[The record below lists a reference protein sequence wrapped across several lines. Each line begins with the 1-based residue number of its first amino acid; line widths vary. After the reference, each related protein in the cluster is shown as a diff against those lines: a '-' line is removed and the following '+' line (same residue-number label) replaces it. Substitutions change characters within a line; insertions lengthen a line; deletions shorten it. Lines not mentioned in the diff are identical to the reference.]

1 MRTPCSTARERMREE
16 RTPSTGR
23 IIHEPWSS
31 IPGPCWPARSSW
43 LARPPVP
50 RPPPRARRRPPR
62 RPLRRST
69 TSLDAPRR
77 PARRAA
83 WTRRG
88 RSTARRFAFDPRWA
102 EGLWYLGT
110 LAYDGDRFAE
120 CRDTFRRLLAVQP
133 KATSAWALRGLC
145 EFHLKEYEA
154 ARRHLE
160 SALASGPLE
169 TEAMARVVAFHRA
182 LLAIRGSAFDLAIAP
197 LTELLR
203 TQAETPELV
212 EACGLV
218 LLRRAVLPADVPSSE
233 RELVVTAGRAYCAHL
248 ARDTAKARERFA
260 VLLERYP
267 RERHVHYGWGLSLAQ
282 QGSPE
287 AMAEFR
293 REIELHPDHELAHVE
308 LAFNLLTRGQAEEA
322 LASARAGG
330 QARSR
335 AVRGSA
341 RPGPGPGRDRRRGAR
356 CRRARGGGHP
366 RPGHPGGAPGPRPG
380 LCAGGPEG
388 GRRPRQRH
396 VPEARLSPPGG
407 AGGAE
412 AVSSPPRRVWSEGT
426 RRLPWKWA
434 SRSLRSC
441 GVGSGS
447 AC

>member
-1 MRTPCSTARERMREE
+1 LLDRKGAYAGRENPVNGSYNLRTVVLHSRALLAGALLLAGPTARPQ
-16 RTPSTGR
+16 TSAT
-23 IIHEPWSS
+23 S
-31 IPGPCWPARSSW
+31 
-43 LARPPVP
+43 PPKAAAASP
-50 RPPPRARRRPPR
+50 QAFDD
-62 RPLRRST
+62 L
-69 TSLDAPRR
+69 
-77 PARRAA
+77 ARRAEA
-83 WTRRG
+83 AREAG
-88 RSTARRFAFDPRWA
+88 RLDEARTLYREALRLRPRWA

-110 LAYDGDRFAE
+110 LAYDGDRFVE

-133 KATSAWALRGLC
+133 KAAAAWALRGLC

-203 TQAETPELV
+203 TQAETPEVV

-287 AMAEFR
+287 AMTEFR
-293 REIELHPDHELAHVE
+293 REIELHPDHELAYVE

-322 LASARAGG
+322 LAAAREA
-330 QARSR
+330 ARL
-335 AVRGSA
+335 
-341 RPGPGPGRDRRRGAR
+341 
-356 CRRARGGGHP
+356 
-366 RPGHPGGAPGPRPG
+366 APG
-380 LCAGGPEG
+380 LFA
-388 GRRPRQRH
+388 
-396 VPEARLSPPGG
+396 ARLVLGRALVATG
-407 AGGAE
+407 D
-412 AVSSPPRRVWSEGT
+412 
-426 RRLPWKWA
+426 
-434 SRSLRSC
+434 
-441 GVGSGS
+441 VGSGVAELEAAATLAPDIPEVHLALARAYAQAGRKADADRANDTFRKLDS
-447 AC
+447 LRREGPAAPKQ